1 MNKINVNTLY
11 SKLDSLNIVFKDA
24 QRLIP
29 IIQNLIEFMRDTI
42 PLLEN
47 INKSIYESTY
57 KMPRAKNQID
67 DVTSATEM
75 ATTEILDIVDIIT
88 SDICSMEISTGQ
100 LLADEHKR
108 ISILTQIKSLTKE
121 NKEIQNLFNEFD
133 QLEVKEN
140 SLTELFESSKKIR
153 ENVHNITLSLQVQDI
168 TTQQLAAVNHLIESV
183 QGKLASII
191 VEFEGATHQEG
202 SSDFEFPDTDESNF
216 NPDAVYTKSKDNQQ
230 LVDDLINQGNKLTSQ
245 EEIDKLFLK

>member
-1 MNKINVNTLY
+1 MNKINVNALY

-42 PLLEN
+42 PMLEN
-47 INKSIYESTY
+47 INKSVFESTY
-57 KMPRAKNQID
+57 KIPRATNQIN

-88 SDICSMEISTGQ
+88 SDICSLEISTGQ
-100 LLADEHKR
+100 LLVDEHKR
-108 ISILTQIKSLTKE
+108 VSILTKIKSLAKE

-140 SLTELFESSKKIR
+140 SLAELFESSKKIR

-183 QGKLASII
+183 QNKLASII
-191 VEFEGATHQEG
+191 VHFEGATNIENRN
-202 SSDFEFPDTDESNF
+202 DFEFPEESHF
-216 NPDAVYTKSKDNQQ
+216 NPDAAYTKSKDNQK
-230 LVDDLINQGNKLTSQ
+230 LVDDLINVGNKSASQ
-245 EEIDKLFLK
+245 DEIDKLFLK

>member
-1 MNKINVNTLY
+1 MTKINVNVLY

-42 PLLEN
+42 PMLEN

-57 KMPRAKNQID
+57 KIPRATNQIN

-75 ATTEILDIVDIIT
+75 ATTEILDIVDVISSDAQII
-88 SDICSMEISTGQ
+88 EIGISQ
-100 LLADEHKR
+100 LIADDYER
-108 ISILTQIKSLTKE
+108 TTILGKIKSLTKE
-121 NKEIQNLFNEFD
+121 NKEVQKLFNEYE
-133 QLEVKEN
+133 QLDLNES
-140 SLTELFESSKKIR
+140 SLSKLFESIKKIR
-153 ENVHNITLSLQVQDI
+153 DNVSNITLSLQVQDI

-191 VEFEGATHQEG
+191 VEFEGVANQE
-202 SSDFEFPDTDESNF
+202 SETDYEFPEDGHF
-216 NPDAVYTKSKDNQQ
+216 NPDAVYTKSADNQK
-230 LVDDLINQGNKLTSQ
+230 LVDDLINEGNKLTSQ
-245 EEIDKLFLK
+245 DEIDKLFLK